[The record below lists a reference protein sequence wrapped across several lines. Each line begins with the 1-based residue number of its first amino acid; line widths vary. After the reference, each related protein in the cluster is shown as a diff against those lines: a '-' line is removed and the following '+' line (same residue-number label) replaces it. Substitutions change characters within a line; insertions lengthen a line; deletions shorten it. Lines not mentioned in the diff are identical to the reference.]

1 MSDATRLALTDELR
15 DAIVGAFDA
24 GNFATLGYISADGWP
39 HLSLR
44 GTAQV
49 LDDHT
54 LAVWA
59 RHPQEGL
66 AVAVAEQP
74 HVTLFLPVLT
84 QGAIYTFYGTAHIAT
99 DPGVTNAVWDAS
111 PEREQQQDPD
121 RGGVAVIIDLVRVT
135 GQGRRPEVN
144 FVMER

>member
-1 MSDATRLALTDELR
+1 
-15 DAIVGAFDA
+15 AFA
-24 GNFATLGYISADGWP
+24 SGNFATLGYISGDGWP

-49 LDDHT
+49 IDEQT

-59 RHPQEGL
+59 RHPEEGL

-74 HVTLFLPVLT
+74 HVTLFLPVLA
-84 QGAIYTFYGTAHIAT
+84 QGAIYTFYGTAHIST
-99 DPGVTNAVWDAS
+99 DPAVTEAVWNDS
-111 PEREQQQDPD
+111 PEREQLQDPD
-121 RGGVAVIIDLVRVT
+121 RKGVAVIIDLVRVT